1 MRRSL
6 LLFSLA
12 VGCSLTLAC
21 GAEERGGKATGGAAI
36 GENSAA
42 PATGPVKSDVDFARD
57 AVERLLNGDT
67 TVEEAFAWET
77 LKVPGAEDAGE
88 AYSELPDEENRKEF
102 RKGFIEKFSESFK
115 GAGATVSDLKNW
127 REHARDGETIVVA
140 VDSKAEKPLLVT
152 VVRRDGQQKVS
163 ELFIE

>member
-1 MRRSL
+1 
-6 LLFSLA
+6 
-12 VGCSLTLAC
+12 
-21 GAEERGGKATGGAAI
+21 
-36 GENSAA
+36 
-42 PATGPVKSDVDFARD
+42 VKSEVDFARD

-115 GAGATVSDLKNW
+115 GAGATVDDLKNW
-127 REHARDGETIVVA
+127 REHARDGETIVIA

-152 VVRRDGQQKVS
+152 IVRQDGQQKVS